1 MMAVSALMAASN
13 NPNDSAIANGI
24 ASPLVHGAEHV
35 GAGDADRYGS
45 DCDGRRQGERGRQHQ
60 FDESDRSV
68 LWRRNLTGIRDCGA
82 GE

>member
-13 NPNDSAIANGI
+13 NPNDSAIANGV
-24 ASPLVHGAEHV
+24 ASPLVTAPSTSARAMPIDTAV
-35 GAGDADRYGS
+35 TATAVDN
-45 DCDGRRQGERGRQHQ
+45 ERGRQHQ

-68 LWRRNLTGIRDCGA
+68 LRRRNLTGIRNRGA

>member
-13 NPNDSAIANGI
+13 NPNDSAIVERHCVATGY
-24 ASPLVHGAEHV
+24 GAEHV
-35 GAGDADRYGS
+35 GAGDADRYGG
-45 DCDGRRQGERGRQHQ
+45 DGDGRRQRERGRQHQ

-68 LWRRNLTGIRDCGA
+68 LRRRNLTGIRDRGA